1 MNKDRKTNQR
11 TGNITNKKPVKKK
24 KKNHKKLRAFFMFLF
39 VIIFIAIVIVSG
51 IVVANFKV
59 AMDEFDTNDLVIGES
74 NSTILDSEGNVIA
87 TLNGDEKRKII
98 SVNEM
103 ADYLPVAY
111 IAIEDERFRQHKG
124 VDFKRT
130 AAAIFNFVTR
140 AGSTSFG
147 GSTITQ
153 QLVKNATS
161 DNEKTVDR
169 KIKEWARA
177 YKVENVF
184 SKDQI
189 LETYLNIIFVGQ
201 DYYGVELGAQY
212 YFNKSAKDLSLAQ
225 CAFLAGINHSPNA
238 YKPFAE
244 DPEGTRMEKIK
255 KRTKTVLG
263 KMNELGYIK
272 TQEEYNNAIA
282 EVDNGLAFSKG
293 GAQGNVYSYHTDA
306 LISEL
311 IEDIAE
317 QKGLSKPLATSYLYG
332 GGLTIYS
339 TQVGNVQTAIEEEVK
354 NKKYVLESKKNPGT
368 NAEAALVVI
377 DHTNGH
383 VVGCAGG
390 LGDKNSSRGLNRAT
404 QTVRQTGS
412 AFKPVAVVGP
422 ALQERMITANSI
434 YDDVYTVF
442 PGNYKPKN
450 YNGFKGRITVR
461 QAVETSQNI
470 PFVKIMQEL
479 GIEKSK
485 EYLAKM
491 GITSLTDRDCGLSLA
506 IGGLDKGVSPLEMAA
521 AYATIAND
529 GEYIEPIFYTKVEDS
544 QKNIVLQVS
553 QEKHKVFD
561 KDVNYI
567 LQNILQEPVRG
578 GAGTAKYCAIG
589 NVDTAAKTGT
599 TNDDYDRWLCGFTTY
614 YTATAWYGYDENEE
628 VNYRGT
634 NPAGLLWSGV
644 MKKIH
649 QNVQA
654 KYFTRPSGIISAT
667 ICKETGLC
675 ASETCADVVTDI
687 FVSGSIPAVCEGH
700 VVEETPI
707 EEVQPEDIGVNI
719 TEIPITNIIE
729 DTTTDKKTETPK
741 TTNTSKK
748 ENTSKPENTN
758 KQENTVKKEEQKPVD
773 NTANTD
779 KVENTNKTENKN
791 KTENTT
797 NVVENTNTTKPTENE
812 KKENESVSTSTNS
825 KPDTTPAQK
834 TEPEKE
840 TEASD
845 TSKQPES
852 LQEGEDKGTQ
862 TSN

>member
-1 MNKDRKTNQR
+1 MNKDRKPNKTSR
-11 TGNITNKKPVKKK
+11 KTTNKKQVKKK

-39 VIIFIAIVIVSG
+39 VMMFIAVVIISG

-87 TLNGDEKRKII
+87 TLNGEEKRKII
-98 SVNEM
+98 SLDEM
-103 ADYLPVAY
+103 ADYLPDAY
-111 IAIEDERFRQHKG
+111 VAIEDERFEQHNG

-130 AAAIFNFVTR
+130 AAAIFNFVTK

-161 DNEKTVDR
+161 DNEKTIDR

-177 YKVENVF
+177 YKVEEVF
-184 SKDQI
+184 SKHQI

-225 CAFLAGINHSPNA
+225 CAFMAGINHSPNA

-244 DPEGTRMEKIK
+244 DPDGTKMEKIK
-255 KRTKTVLG
+255 KRTKTVLV
-263 KMNELGYIK
+263 KMQELGYIK
-272 TQEEYNNAIA
+272 TQEEYDNAIA

-293 GAQGNVYSYHTDA
+293 GSQGNVYSYHTDA
-306 LISEL
+306 LITYL

-339 TQVGNVQTAIEEEVK
+339 TQVGSVQSAVEEEVK
-354 NKKYVLESKKNPGT
+354 NQKYVLASKKTPGT
-368 NAEAALVVI
+368 NAEGALVVI

-390 LGDKNSSRGLNRAT
+390 LGEKNSSRGLNRAT
-404 QTVRQTGS
+404 QSVRQTGS
-412 AFKPVAVVGP
+412 AFKPLAVVGP
-422 ALQERMITANSI
+422 ALQERIITASSI
-434 YDDVYTVF
+434 YDDVFTVF

-470 PFVKIMQEL
+470 PFVKIMQDL
-479 GIEKSK
+479 GVEKSK
-485 EYLAKM
+485 EYLANM
-491 GITSLTDRDCGLSLA
+491 GITSLTDRDCGLSMA

-521 AYATIAND
+521 AYATIANN
-529 GEYIEPIFYTKVEDS
+529 GEYLEPIFYTKVEDS
-544 QKNIVLQVS
+544 QGNIVLQVN

-561 KDVNYI
+561 KDVNYV

-578 GAGTAKYCAIG
+578 GAGTARYCAIG

-614 YTATAWYGYDENEE
+614 YTAAAWYGYDVNEE
-628 VNYRGT
+628 VNYSGT

-654 KYFTRPSGIISAT
+654 KYFSRPSGIISAT
-667 ICKETGLC
+667 ICKETGMC
-675 ASETCADVVTDI
+675 ASETCAEVITDI

-700 VVEETPI
+700 VVEEIPS
-707 EEVQPEDIGVNI
+707 EEVLPEDIGVNI
-719 TEIPITNIIE
+719 TEVPITNTTE
-729 DTTTDKKTETPK
+729 NTTTNKPAETQKPANSNK
-741 TTNTSKK
+741 PTNTTKPTEQK
-748 ENTSKPENTN
+748 LANNPQNTSKPENTTN
-758 KQENTVKKEEQKPVD
+758 TENDKNTIKPTNTVKP
-773 NTANTD
+773 
-779 KVENTNKTENKN
+779 
-791 KTENTT
+791 
-797 NVVENTNTTKPTENE
+797 
-812 KKENESVSTSTNS
+812 ENESVSTSTNTTTTLPPAS
-825 KPDTTPAQK
+825 KPEQDSAKPDT
-834 TEPEKE
+834 
-840 TEASD
+840 SN
-845 TSKQPES
+845 QPENKP
-852 LQEGEDKGTQ
+852 EDSTQ
-862 TSN
+862 DTHANN

>member
-1 MNKDRKTNQR
+1 MNKKGNKKTRKT
-11 TGNITNKKPVKKK
+11 TTNKKVKKN
-24 KKNHKKLRAFFMFLF
+24 KKNHKKLRTFFMIIF
-39 VIIFIAIVIVSG
+39 VMVFIAIVIISG

-103 ADYLPVAY
+103 ADYLPDAY
-111 IAIEDERFRQHKG
+111 IAIEDERFRLHKG

-130 AAAIFNFVTR
+130 AAAILNFVTK

-161 DNEKTVDR
+161 DNEKTIDR
-169 KIKEWARA
+169 KVKEWARA

-212 YFNKSAKDLSLAQ
+212 YFNKSAKDLSLAE
-225 CAFLAGINHSPNA
+225 CAFMAGINHSPNA

-244 DPEGTRMEKIK
+244 DPDGTRAEKIK
-255 KRTKTVLG
+255 KRTKTVLV
-263 KMNELGYIK
+263 KMQELGYIN
-272 TQEEYNNAIA
+272 TQEEYDNAIA
-282 EVDNGLAFSKG
+282 EVENGLAFSKG

-306 LISEL
+306 LITYL

-332 GGLTIYS
+332 GGLTIHS
-339 TQVGNVQTAIEEEVK
+339 TQVASIQSAVEAEAK
-354 NKKYVLESKKNPGT
+354 DSKYVLASKKNPGT
-368 NAEAALVVI
+368 NAEAAVVVI
-377 DHTNGH
+377 DHTTGH
-383 VVGCAGG
+383 VVGCVGG
-390 LGDKNSSRGLNRAT
+390 LGEKSSSRGLNRAS
-404 QTVRQTGS
+404 QSVRQTGS
-412 AFKPVAVVGP
+412 AFKPLAVVGP
-422 ALQERMITANSI
+422 ALQERIITASSI
-434 YDDVYTVF
+434 YDDVFTVF

-479 GIEKSK
+479 GVEKSK
-485 EYLAKM
+485 TYLANM
-491 GITSLTDRDCGLSLA
+491 GISTLTDRDCGLSMA

-521 AYATIAND
+521 AYATIANN

-544 QKNIVLQVS
+544 QGNIVLQAN

-561 KDVNYI
+561 KDVNYV

-578 GAGTAKYCAIG
+578 GAGTARYCAIG

-614 YTATAWYGYDENEE
+614 YTAAAWYGYDVNEE

-649 QNVQA
+649 QNVQP

-667 ICKETGLC
+667 ICKDSGKC
-675 ASETCADVVTDI
+675 ATETCTNIVSDI
-687 FVSGSIPAVCEGH
+687 FVSGSIPGVCEGH
-700 VVEETPI
+700 VVEEVPP
-707 EEVQPEDIGVNI
+707 EEVLPEDIGVNI
-719 TEIPITNIIE
+719 IEENQTNTV
-729 DTTTDKKTETPK
+729 DTTIKP
-741 TTNTSKK
+741 N
-748 ENTSKPENTN
+748 ENKPKPENTN
-758 KQENTVKKEEQKPVD
+758 TSKTETKPVNNTV
-773 NTANTD
+773 NTATNITN
-779 KVENTNKTENKN
+779 KVEN
-791 KTENTT
+791 NTT
-797 NVVENTNTTKPTENE
+797 NTTQNKPNDKNETVSTGANTTTQPSLKPDASSTPESTEPTDSKNEESKPADSKPVEDATKNPVENPVKDDKN
-812 KKENESVSTSTNS
+812 NESTN
-825 KPDTTPAQK
+825 
-834 TEPEKE
+834 
-840 TEASD
+840 
-845 TSKQPES
+845 
-852 LQEGEDKGTQ
+852 
-862 TSN
+862 